1 MARQGKERLSGDF
14 RPLACISRP
23 RLDNKSRVNR
33 EIYARFC
40 EGFGVQLPGPT
51 RHRQG
56 SLAEGGRLGA
66 PAANQVADRF
76 HLIQNLQQAVQGEL
90 ALQRAHLMMPARE
103 FREQIETTP
112 AEPAAAE
119 LVIRKPRQE
128 RGNPSQKEA
137 RQQRRQQKVELFQMV
152 KSLRAQGLTGSDIVR
167 QTGICRGLVY
177 KWLWLKECPPQS
189 KKARRSRAWRKTL

>member
-66 PAANQVADRF
+66 PAAKQVADRF
-76 HLIQNLQQAVQGEL
+76 RLIQNLQQAVQGEL
-90 ALQRAHLMMPARE
+90 ALQRAHLTMPAGE
-103 FREQIETTP
+103 FREQIET
-112 AEPAAAE
+112 EKAALAGV
-119 LVIRKPRQE
+119 LVTRKPRQE
-128 RGNPSQKEA
+128 RCNPTSKE
-137 RQQRRQQKVELFQMV
+137 RQQQRRQQKVELFQMV
-152 KSLRAQGLTGSDIVR
+152 KSLRT
-167 QTGICRGLVY
+167 
-177 KWLWLKECPPQS
+177 
-189 KKARRSRAWRKTL
+189 RANG

>member
-1 MARQGKERLSGDF
+1 MARQGEERLSGDF

-66 PAANQVADRF
+66 PAAKQVADRF

-90 ALQRAHLMMPARE
+90 ALQRAHLMMPAGE
-103 FREQIETTP
+103 FKRQIETPLAT
-112 AEPAAAE
+112 E

-128 RGNPSQKEA
+128 RSNSSQKE
-137 RQQRRQQKVELFQMV
+137 RQQQRRQQKAELFQMV
-152 KSLRAQGLTGSDIVR
+152 KSLRAQGLT
-167 QTGICRGLVY
+167 
-177 KWLWLKECPPQS
+177 
-189 KKARRSRAWRKTL
+189 